1 MFPFE
6 KISNKIFYSITALTF
21 YIHRFMDHVGIL
33 NDWKTLNC
41 QCIILE
47 NFTVESFHVPKLHY
61 SIKDLGFQQIILK

>member
-1 MFPFE
+1 MFPFQ
-6 KISNKIFYSITALTF
+6 KNSNKIFYSITALTF
-21 YIHRFMDHVGIL
+21 YIRRFMDHVGIL